1 MTDCKNDDWKTRPG
15 WLRPGAGE
23 ASVFPGRRRASAL
36 VRVLALALIGL
47 LPLRG
52 RAEPLDFNLP
62 AQPAAD
68 ALLAFTR
75 QAQVELIFSFAELRE
90 VQSTEVVGRY
100 EPVDALSRL
109 LRGTGFIARRNDK
122 GKFAIT
128 RIARRT
134 GSIKG
139 RLLASDGAAARGV
152 RVTLFDENRST
163 ETDAQGEFG
172 FASVPPGIHRLDA
185 GGGGYLPQEIVGIRV
200 LAGRVTIVDTR
211 QMPAADEVTHLAP
224 YVVTGESDRGRL
236 FDGSGAYL
244 GPRVAA
250 GNLDLPR
257 TANDALPF
265 AVYSRTQIVSSGVVN
280 LNEFLQRELVD
291 SDAGARPPDQDASN
305 TLPSYAVGSTNLNLR
320 GYGDDETVVLVN
332 GRRLPEV
339 VTSGGAG
346 TLPPDVNF
354 IPLSLVQQIEVLP
367 SSAASIYSGNPVG
380 GVINIVLRP
389 DPEGEV
395 TEVNTT
401 YTNALRRFDAP
412 QSSVALLHSRTLLG
426 GALRLRLSASLTRTM
441 PATEAELGYIHA
453 NVQPS
458 AAPDNP
464 VYRATPNIRSA
475 DGSPLFGPGSPPV
488 TSVAP
493 GADGSGGLAGFAGR
507 QGVRNLDLFA
517 APSGLA
523 ASPNSVDYPYGR
535 RQRRATFFG
544 SATYDVSPRLQ
555 VGVDGTYGR
564 TIVDRG
570 YDVQSADLT
579 LNAASPLNPFRQDV
593 KVSLNDTAP
602 LLGEGYSEARIEFG
616 SAVLG
621 LLVKLPADWRAAL
634 DTQYAHNL
642 TKYRGLAGADAA
654 RWQELV
660 ETGRYN
666 PLRDT
671 QVHGPPPE
679 YYDQVLIYDG
689 ARGHFVTLGNY
700 DTVDASVRVTN
711 QSLAL
716 PAGVGA
722 VNFGA
727 DYRRMHLA
735 DYTNVQRYG
744 DGSLAADPVHWEGR
758 ILQRYSVF
766 GEVQAPLVSR
776 RRLPRWLRKVET
788 DLALRYIAANTA
800 KETYWAPTGGLK
812 LELAGGFALRGS
824 FMLSSRYPTPFMSKQ
839 LAAGIGPGG
848 GEVSQVWIND
858 PVRNQSYTVP
868 AQAAINPNLRPE
880 SAATQSAGII
890 FQRGQEHR
898 FRFAADFVDTR
909 KTNEMITLD
918 AQTLMDLEPQ
928 FPGRVIRAPLAPGDP
943 GKAGYVTALLTG
955 DINAAQRHSQNWN
968 VALDYAWTKCAGG
981 TLGLHGRVVWFQRF
995 ERQVYP
1001 DSPPVDE
1008 LRLPDGWVSGFLRYR
1023 ANFGADWTKNDLGFG
1038 AEGHYYGA
1046 RVLPVAEWA
1055 SQGSDEINRCW
1066 QFDAFLQSDLT
1077 RWLPWK
1083 STRFGLRG
1091 QVRVN
1096 NVFGA
1101 GLPKYANDPSGA
1113 GVQPYGDWRG
1123 RTYSLSLTATF

>member
-1 MTDCKNDDWKTRPG
+1 MNQGFRPQQPG
-15 WLRPGAGE
+15 FSESGAGGPF
-23 ASVFPGRRRASAL
+23 VFPGGRRASLWA
-36 VRVLALALIGL
+36 RVLALGLIALRP
-47 LPLRG
+47 LPG
-52 RAEPLDFNLP
+52 RAEPVDFNLP

-68 ALLAFTR
+68 ALLAFSR
-75 QAQVELIFSFAELRE
+75 QAQVELLFSFEDLRE
-90 VQSTEVVGRY
+90 VRSTEVVGRY

-109 LRGTGFIARRNDK
+109 LRGTGFMARRNDK

-128 RIARRT
+128 RLARRT
-134 GSIKG
+134 GSIRG
-139 RLLASDGAAARGV
+139 RLLASDGAPARGV
-152 RVTLFDENRST
+152 HVTLFDENQST
-163 ETDAQGEFG
+163 ETDAEGEFG
-172 FASVPPGIHRLDA
+172 FTAVSPGIYRLDA
-185 GGGGYLPQEIVGIRV
+185 GGAGYLPQEIVGIRV

-211 QMPAADEVTHLAP
+211 VMPVADEVTHLAP

-265 AVYSRTQIVSSGVVN
+265 AVYGRQQIQSSGVVN

-291 SDAGARPPDQDASN
+291 SDAGNRPPDQDASN
-305 TLPSYAVGSTNLNLR
+305 LLPNYAVGSTNLNLR

-354 IPLSLVQQIEVLP
+354 IPLSLVQQIEVLS
-367 SSAASIYSGNPVG
+367 SSAASLYTGNPVG

-412 QSSVALLHSRTLLG
+412 FSSVSLLHGQTLLG
-426 GALRLRLSASLTRTM
+426 GALRLRLSASFTRMM

-453 NVQPS
+453 NVRPS
-458 AAPDNP
+458 EAPDNP
-464 VYRATPNIRSA
+464 VYRATPNLRSA
-475 DGSPLFGPGSPPV
+475 DLSPLFGPGSSPV

-493 GADGSGGLAGFAGR
+493 GADGSGGLAAFAGR
-507 QGVRNLDLFA
+507 QGVRNLDLFDS
-517 APSGLA
+517 PGGLA
-523 ASPNSVDYPYGR
+523 ASPNSADFPYGR
-535 RQRRATFFG
+535 RQRRATYFG
-544 SATYDVSPRLQ
+544 SATYDVNPWLQ

-579 LNAASPLNPFRQDV
+579 LAAASPLNPFGQDV
-593 KVSLNDTAP
+593 KVSLNETAP

-621 LLVKLPADWRAAL
+621 LLLKLPADWRVSL

-660 ETGRYN
+660 DTGRYN

-679 YYDQVLIYDG
+679 YYDQVLLYQG

-711 QSLAL
+711 QSLSL

-744 DGSLAADPVHWEGR
+744 DGSVAADPVHWEGR

-766 GEVQAPLVSR
+766 GEVQGPLVPPR
-776 RRLPRWLRKVET
+776 HLPRWLHRVET
-788 DLALRYIAANTA
+788 DLALRYIAADTA

-812 LELAGGFALRGS
+812 LELAGGFSLRGS

-848 GEVSQVWIND
+848 GEVSQVLITD
-858 PVRNQSYTVP
+858 PVRNQQYAVP

-880 SAATQSAGII
+880 SAATQTAGII
-890 FQRGQEHR
+890 FQRGRDHR
-898 FRFAADFVDTR
+898 VRVAVDFVDTR

-918 AQTLMDLEPQ
+918 AQTLMDLESQ
-928 FPGRVIRAPLAPGDP
+928 FPGRVTRAPLGPGDTHA
-943 GKAGYVTALLTG
+943 AGYVSSLLVG
-955 DINAAQRHSQNWN
+955 DINAARRHSQNWN
-968 VALDYAWTKCAGG
+968 VALDYLWTKCAGG

-1023 ANFGADWTKNDLGFG
+1023 ANFGADWSKNDLGFG
-1038 AEGHYYGA
+1038 VEGHYYGS
-1046 RVLPVAEWA
+1046 RVLPVAEWV
-1055 SQGSDEINRCW
+1055 SQGTAQIDRCW
-1066 QFDAFLQSDLT
+1066 QFDAFLQGDLT

-1083 STRFGLRG
+1083 SSRFGLRG
-1091 QVRVN
+1091 QLRVN
-1096 NVFGA
+1096 DLFGA
-1101 GLPKYANDPSGA
+1101 HLPKYANDPSGA

>member
-1 MTDCKNDDWKTRPG
+1 MLLLT
-15 WLRPGAGE
+15 
-23 ASVFPGRRRASAL
+23 
-36 VRVLALALIGL
+36 RVLALGLIGL
-47 LPLRG
+47 LPV
-52 RAEPLDFNLP
+52 RARSAPVDFDVP

-68 ALLAFTR
+68 ALLAFSR
-75 QAQVELIFSFAELRE
+75 QAQVELLFSFEELRE
-90 VQSTEVVGRY
+90 VQSTEVIGRY
-100 EPVDALSRL
+100 EPADALSHL
-109 LRGTGFIARRNDK
+109 LRDTGFIARRNDK

-128 RIARRT
+128 RVARRT

-139 RLLASDGAAARGV
+139 RLLASDGAPARGV
-152 RVTLFDENRST
+152 RVNISQIDQST
-163 ETDAQGEFG
+163 ATDDRGEFV
-172 FASVPPGIHRLDA
+172 FAAVPSGVYRLDA
-185 GGGGYLPQEIVGIRV
+185 GGAGYLPQEIVGIRV

-211 QMPAADEVTHLAP
+211 AMPAADEVTHLAP
-224 YVVTGESDRGRL
+224 YFVTGDSDRGRL
-236 FDGSGAYL
+236 FDGSGVYL

-257 TANDALPF
+257 TADDALPY

-291 SDAGARPPDQDASN
+291 SDAGNRPPDQDAGN
-305 TLPSYAVGSTNLNLR
+305 AYAVGSTNLNLR
-320 GYGDDETVVLVN
+320 GYGDNETVVLVN

-339 VTSGGAG
+339 VTSGGAS

-367 SSAASIYSGNPVG
+367 SSAASLYTGNPVG

-412 QSSVALLHSRTLLG
+412 QSSVSLLHSRTLLG
-426 GALRLRLSASLTRTM
+426 GALRLRLSASLSRTM
-441 PATEAELGYIHA
+441 PATEAELGYIRA
-453 NVQPS
+453 NVQPY

-475 DGSPLFGPGSPPV
+475 DLSPLFGWGTSPV

-493 GADGSGGLAGFAGR
+493 GADGTGGLAAFANR
-507 QGVRNLDLFA
+507 QGVRNFDLFDS
-517 APSGLA
+517 PGGLA
-523 ASPNSVDYPYGR
+523 VSPNSADYPYGR
-535 RQRRATFFG
+535 RQRRATYFG
-544 SATYDVSPRLQ
+544 SATWDVSPSLQ
-555 VGVDGTYGR
+555 VGVDGTYGL
-564 TIVDRG
+564 TMVNRG

-579 LNAASPLNPFRQDV
+579 LSAASPLNPFGQDV
-593 KVSLNDTAP
+593 KVSLNETAP

-621 LLVKLPADWRAAL
+621 LLMKLPADWRVAL
-634 DTQYAHNL
+634 DGQYAHNL
-642 TKYRGLAGADAA
+642 TKYRGLAGADNA

-660 ETGRYN
+660 DTGRYN

-671 QVHGPPPE
+671 QVYGPPPE

-711 QSLAL
+711 QSLTL

-735 DYTNVQRYG
+735 DYKSVLRYG
-744 DGSLAADPVHWEGR
+744 DGSLAADPVLWQGR

-766 GEVQAPLVSR
+766 GEVQGPLVPP
-776 RRLPRWLRKVET
+776 RRLPHWLRKVET
-788 DLALRYIAANTA
+788 DVAVRYVAADTSA
-800 KETYWAPTGGLK
+800 ETYVAPTGALK
-812 LELAGGFALRGS
+812 LELAGGFSLRGS
-824 FMLSSRYPTPFMSKQ
+824 FMLSSLYPTPFMSKQ
-839 LAAGIGPGG
+839 LAEPSGLGT
-848 GEVSQVWIND
+848 GEVSQVWITD
-858 PVRNQSYTVP
+858 PVRNQSYTVQ

-880 SAATQSAGII
+880 SAATQTAGVI
-890 FQRGQEHR
+890 FQRGKEHR
-898 FRFAADFVDTR
+898 LRVAVDFVDTR
-909 KTNEMITLD
+909 KTNEMISLD
-918 AQTLMDLEPQ
+918 AQTLMDLESQ
-928 FPGRVIRAPLAPGDP
+928 FPGRVIRAPLAPGDTHA
-943 GKAGYVTALLTG
+943 AGYVTSLLTG
-955 DINAAQRHSQNWN
+955 DINAARRHSQNWN
-968 VALDYAWTKCAGG
+968 VALDYAWTKCVGG
-981 TLGLHGRVVWFQRF
+981 TLGLHSRVVWFQRF
-995 ERQVYP
+995 DRQVYP
-1001 DSPPVDE
+1001 DSPVVDE

-1023 ANFGADWTKNDLGFG
+1023 ANFGADWSKNDFGFG
-1038 AEGHYYGA
+1038 MEGHYYGA

-1055 SQGSDEINRCW
+1055 SQGSDQIDRCW

-1077 RWLPWK
+1077 RWVPWK
-1083 STRFGLRG
+1083 SSRFGLRG
-1091 QVRVN
+1091 QVRIN
-1096 NVFGA
+1096 DLFGA
-1101 GLPKYANDPSGA
+1101 HLPKYTNDPSGA